1 MFKKKIKTKVAFK
14 ELAST
19 PVKLGNNVLSSG
31 VSPVLMVLSHPSMAS
46 WEQFLLWVDLCF

>member
-1 MFKKKIKTKVAFK
+1 MLKKIKTKVAFK